1 MGVRRVVVK
10 QAVRKSALNRGP
22 LPPALASRNAA
33 LDILALVLDRGRPLD
48 DAVDAALGRGEMD
61 PRDRGF
67 ARLLA
72 TTTIRRLGQ
81 IDNALSRLTE
91 TKLPL
96 KPEALMNLL
105 RLGAAQL
112 MFLETPP
119 HAAVAT
125 AVDLA
130 QAVGLGRGKGMANAI
145 LRRLSREGTTILTD
159 QDSVRLNTPDWL
171 RRRWV
176 HAYGEDTVA
185 AMAAQH
191 LAEPPLDLTLKP
203 GESVAAWADVLEAA
217 VLPTGTLRRAVGGRI
232 ESLPGFAEGKWW
244 VQDVAATLPVLLFG
258 DVQGKTVFDLCAAPG
273 GKTMQLAAAGAK
285 VTAIDRSA
293 ARLEIVKKNLERL
306 QLTATLTTADA
317 LAWKP
322 PSDTTTGD
330 GLADNVLLDAPCTA
344 TGTTRRHPDIPLTKT
359 PQDLIQL
366 TRLQGELL
374 ERATRLVRPGGTL
387 VYCTCSL
394 EPEEGEQQI
403 ARLLSNHPQMARR
416 PVEAREIGGLDQAI
430 TKDGDVRTLPCHWGE
445 QGGMDGFFAARLER
459 KN

>member
-1 MGVRRVVVK
+1 MK
-10 QAVRKSALNRGP
+10 QALRKSANNRGP

-81 IDNALSRLTE
+81 IDNALSRLIE

-130 QAVGLGRGKGMANAI
+130 QAVGLGRGKGMANAV
-145 LRRLSREGTTILTD
+145 LRRLSREGAAILTD
-159 QDSVRLNTPDWL
+159 QDTVRLNIPDWL

-176 HAYGEDTVA
+176 HAYGEDTVT

-203 GESVAAWADVLEAA
+203 GEDAAAWAETLEATI
-217 VLPTGTLRRAVGGRI
+217 LPTGTLRRAVGGRI

-258 DVQGKTVFDLCAAPG
+258 DVQGKIVFDLCAAPG
-273 GKTMQLAAAGAK
+273 GKTMQLAAAGAT

-293 ARLEIVKKNLERL
+293 ARLEIVRKNLERL
-306 QLTATLTTADA
+306 QLIAILTTADA

-322 PSDTTTGD
+322 AGD
-330 GLADNVLLDAPCTA
+330 GLADGVLLDAPCTA

-366 TRLQGELL
+366 SRLQGELL

-403 ARLLSNHPQMARR
+403 ARLLSTHPEMARR
-416 PVEAREIGGLDQAI
+416 PVEAGEIGGLDEAI

-445 QGGMDGFFAARLER
+445 QGGMDGFFAARLVR
-459 KN
+459 KD

>member
-1 MGVRRVVVK
+1 VVVK
-10 QAVRKSALNRGP
+10 QALRKSTKSRGP
-22 LPPALASRNAA
+22 LPAALASRNAA
-33 LDILALVLDRGRPLD
+33 LDILALVLDRNRPLD

-81 IDNALSRLTE
+81 IDNALSRLIE

-130 QAVGLGRGKGMANAI
+130 QAVGLGRGKGMANAV
-145 LRRLSREGTTILTD
+145 LRRLSREGAAILTD
-159 QDSVRLNTPDWL
+159 QDTVRLNIPDWL

-176 HAYGEDTVA
+176 HAYGEDMVA

-191 LAEPPLDLTLKP
+191 LTEPPLDLTLKP
-203 GESVAAWADVLEAA
+203 GEDATAWAGTLEATI
-217 VLPTGTLRRAVGGRI
+217 LPTGTLRRAVGGRI
-232 ESLPGFAEGKWW
+232 ESLPGFADGKWW

-273 GKTMQLAAAGAK
+273 GKTMQLAAAGAT

-293 ARLEIVKKNLERL
+293 ARLEIVRKNLERL

-322 PSDTTTGD
+322 AD
-330 GLADNVLLDAPCTA
+330 GALADGILLDAPCTA

-366 TRLQGELL
+366 IRLQGELL

-403 ARLLSNHPQMARR
+403 ARLLSTHPEMARR
-416 PVEAREIGGLDQAI
+416 PVEPGEIGGLNEAI

-445 QGGMDGFFAARLER
+445 QGGMDGFFAARLVR
-459 KN
+459 KD

>member
-10 QAVRKSALNRGP
+10 QAVRKSAHNRGP

-112 MFLETPP
+112 MFLEPPP

-130 QAVGLGRGKGMANAI
+130 QAVGLGRGKGMANAV
-145 LRRLSREGTTILTD
+145 LRRLSREGTAILTD
-159 QDSVRLNTPDWL
+159 QDTVRLNIPDWM

-203 GESVAAWADVLEAA
+203 GEDAAAWAETLEAII
-217 VLPTGTLRRAVGGRI
+217 LPTGTLRRAVGGRI

-258 DVQGKTVFDLCAAPG
+258 DVQGKTIFDLCAAPG
-273 GKTMQLAAAGAK
+273 GKTMQLAAAGAT

-293 ARLEIVKKNLERL
+293 ARQEIVQKNLERL
-306 QLTATLTTADA
+306 QLTATLITADA
-317 LAWKP
+317 VVWKP
-322 PSDTTTGD
+322 AGD

-374 ERATRLVRPGGTL
+374 ERATRLVRPGGTI

-403 ARLLSNHPQMARR
+403 ARLLSSHPEMARR

-445 QGGMDGFFAARLER
+445 QGGMDGFFAARLVR

>member
-1 MGVRRVVVK
+1 MK
-10 QAVRKSALNRGP
+10 QALRKSANSHGP
-22 LPPALASRNAA
+22 FPPALASRNAA
-33 LDILALVLDRGRPLD
+33 LGILSSVLDRGRPLD
-48 DAVDAALGRGEMD
+48 EAVDAALGRGEMD
-61 PRDRGF
+61 PRDRAF

-81 IDNALSRLTE
+81 IDNALDRLTD

-130 QAVGLGRGKGMANAI
+130 QAVGLGRGKGMANAV
-145 LRRLSREGTTILTD
+145 LRRLSREGEGILTD
-159 QDSVRLNTPDWL
+159 QDAVRLNIPDWL
-171 RRRWV
+171 RRRWI
-176 HAYGEDTVA
+176 HAYGEDAVA

-191 LAEPPLDLTLKP
+191 LAEPPLDLTLRP
-203 GESVAAWADVLEAA
+203 GEDAAQWAQTLEATA
-217 VLPTGTLRRAVGGRI
+217 LPTGTLRRPVGGRI

-244 VQDVAATLPVLLFG
+244 VQDAAAALPVLLFG
-258 DVQGKTVFDLCAAPG
+258 DVQGRTVFDLCAAPG
-273 GKTMQLAAAGAK
+273 GKTMQLAAGGAT

-293 ARLEIVKKNLERL
+293 SRLEIVRKNLERL
-306 QLTATLTTADA
+306 QLTATLVTADA
-317 LAWKP
+317 QAWKP
-322 PSDTTTGD
+322 AGD
-330 GLADNVLLDAPCTA
+330 LLADGVLLDAPCTA
-344 TGTTRRHPDIPLTKT
+344 TGTTRRHPDIPLSKT
-359 PQDLIQL
+359 PQDLAQL
-366 TRLQGELL
+366 SRLQGELL
-374 ERATRLVRPGGTL
+374 DRATRLVRPGGTL

-403 ARLLSNHPQMARR
+403 ARLLASHPQMARR
-416 PVEAREIGGLDQAI
+416 PVEPGEIGGLNEAI

-445 QGGMDGFFAARLER
+445 QGGMDGFFAARLVR
-459 KN
+459 KD

>member
-1 MGVRRVVVK
+1 LVVRRVVVK
-10 QAVRKSALNRGP
+10 QALRKPANSRGP

-81 IDNALSRLTE
+81 IDNALSRLIE

-130 QAVGLGRGKGMANAI
+130 QAVGLGRGKGMANAV
-145 LRRLSREGTTILTD
+145 LRRLSREGAAILTD
-159 QDSVRLNTPDWL
+159 QDTVRLNIPDWL

-191 LAEPPLDLTLKP
+191 LAEPPLDLTLSP
-203 GESVAAWADVLEAA
+203 GEDAATWAETLEATI
-217 VLPTGTLRRAVGGRI
+217 LPTGTLRRAVGGRI

-244 VQDVAATLPVLLFG
+244 VQDVAAALPVLLFG

-273 GKTMQLAAAGAK
+273 GKTMQLAAAGAT

-293 ARLEIVKKNLERL
+293 ARLEIVRKNLERL
-306 QLTATLTTADA
+306 QLTATLNTADA

-322 PSDTTTGD
+322 AGDT
-330 GLADNVLLDAPCTA
+330 LADYVLLDAPCTA

-374 ERATRLVRPGGTL
+374 ERAARLVRPGGTL

-403 ARLLSNHPQMARR
+403 ARLLSNHPEMARR
-416 PVEAREIGGLDQAI
+416 PVGAEEIGGLDEAI

-445 QGGMDGFFAARLER
+445 QGGMDGFFAARLVR
-459 KN
+459 KD

>member
-1 MGVRRVVVK
+1 VVVK
-10 QAVRKSALNRGP
+10 QALRKSANSRGP

-112 MFLETPP
+112 LFLETPP

-145 LRRLSREGTTILTD
+145 LRRLSREGAAILTD
-159 QDSVRLNTPDWL
+159 QDTVRLNIPDWL

-176 HAYGEDTVA
+176 HAYGEDAVA

-191 LAEPPLDLTLKP
+191 LAEPPLDLTLRP
-203 GESVAAWADVLEAA
+203 GEDAAAWAETLEATI
-217 VLPTGTLRRAVGGRI
+217 LPTGTLRRAVGGRI

-258 DVQGKTVFDLCAAPG
+258 DVQGKTVYDLCAAPG
-273 GKTMQLAAAGAK
+273 GKTMQLAAAGAT

-293 ARLEIVKKNLERL
+293 ARLEIVRKNLERL
-306 QLTATLTTADA
+306 QLNATLITADA
-317 LAWKP
+317 LAWK
-322 PSDTTTGD
+322 SAGD
-330 GLADNVLLDAPCTA
+330 GLADYVLLDAPCTA

-374 ERATRLVRPGGTL
+374 ERATRLVRPGGTI

-403 ARLLSNHPQMARR
+403 ARLLSNHPELARR
-416 PVEAREIGGLDQAI
+416 PVEAREIGGLDQSI

-445 QGGMDGFFAARLER
+445 QGGMDGFFAARLVR